1 MSSQII
7 TGETL
12 QFTDDNKHAYAYSG
26 LHTSNTTAFE
36 VLNFFSGEGYIVGE
50 IQLNSATDDDFPTAV
65 NVNTANILFNGIS
78 IALLRAGTTT
88 AADTPYTNPSIS
100 QKIIIPPR
108 TTVSVIVDSNG
119 TETDRYISIVFTGKV
134 GMAPRVGNLNE

>member
-26 LHTSNTTAFE
+26 LYTSNTTAFE

-50 IQLNSATDDDFPTAV
+50 IQLNSATDDDSPTAV
-65 NVNTANILFNGIS
+65 NVNSANILFNGIS
-78 IALLRAGTTT
+78 IALLRAGTNGGVG
-88 AADTPYTNPSIS
+88 YTDPSVS

-108 TTVSVIVDSNG
+108 TTVSVMVDSNG

-134 GMAPRVGNLNE
+134 GMAPRVGNFNE